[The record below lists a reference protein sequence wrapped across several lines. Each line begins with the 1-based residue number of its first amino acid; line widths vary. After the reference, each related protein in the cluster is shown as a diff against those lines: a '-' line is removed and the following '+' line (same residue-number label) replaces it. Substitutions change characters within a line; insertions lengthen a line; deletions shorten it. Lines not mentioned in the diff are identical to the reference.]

1 MSPVSYLHRASA
13 LTAAAAL
20 TVAGT
25 MTGASAA
32 PTGAPTNTSTVTV
45 HRSPTPTPRLVDIRT
60 GRHPNFDRVVL
71 DFRGAPPGYVAGY
84 VNKVYADPSGRLIRL
99 RGDASMMIRLKP
111 AMAHRAD
118 GSLTYSGPDKFSTSD
133 PNLRQV
139 ALAGDFEGVV
149 SIALGLRHKAGFRV
163 FTLRDPTRIVV
174 DVAH

>member
-20 TVAGT
+20 TVAVT

-32 PTGAPTNTSTVTV
+32 PTGARMTLPTGAPTNTSTVTV
-45 HRSPTPTPRLVDIRT
+45 HRSPTPAPRLVDIRT

-71 DFRGAPPGYVAGY
+71 DFRGGPPGYVAGY

-99 RGDASMMIRLKP
+99 KGDASLMIRLKP
-111 AMAHRAD
+111 ATAHRAD
-118 GSLTYSGPDKFSTSD
+118 GSLTYAGPDKFS
-133 PNLRQV
+133 
-139 ALAGDFEGVV
+139 GDFEGVV

-163 FTLRDPTRIVV
+163 FTLRNPTRIVV